1 MDGDAGGHPQIQGRR
16 VYDAAKVDDHI
27 GRLASELAE
36 LEGELSLL
44 RAELGSARE
53 LAGGVEEAEGL
64 LGRALLRGQRAA
76 DDALAEAR
84 HAAAAVVS
92 NAEREAAELVT
103 QARLDAGHMRDL
115 ARSEAEAIIEG
126 ARRDVERTTRRY
138 DEALAEEVAA
148 SRKRID
154 EAFARHRSP
163 ELAVP
168 TADGVSQS
176 GRVVQIGPAPLA
188 GDAPAG
194 VRCDDAPR
202 GPDVAPSTCVPPP
215 EAAVMP
221 GPLGW
226 PTDDGLDEAPLPGG
240 SESSAV
246 ALTAGTCSGAELAV
260 VGVRDR
266 GSRIWL
272 MGPLWRLG
280 RGRAPWSTRRRRA
293 SLGERCERTAI
304 AASLISGASSIRARK
319 SAAPRAVGVLRRSAL
334 PLEGWGRTGARRA
347 AQGYSILWSSSGA
360 GNSRG
365 PKRTPRTPPGAK
377 VPELAP
383 ERGDPVLAP
392 PSRPSRSDRAS
403 GASGTT
409 CGRFR
414 HRQDGAVWFRTPSA
428 RRGRAAHQG

>member
-1 MDGDAGGHPQIQGRR
+1 MDGDTGGHPQIQGRR

-27 GRLASELAE
+27 GRLASELAG
-36 LEGELSLL
+36 LEDELSML
-44 RAELGSARE
+44 RSELGSARE

-115 ARSEAEAIIEG
+115 ARSEAEAIIER

-154 EAFARHRSP
+154 GALARLRSP

-176 GRVVQIGPAPLA
+176 GRVVQIGPTPMA

-226 PTDDGLDEAPLPGG
+226 PTDDGLDVAPLPGS

-246 ALTAGTCSGAELAV
+246 ALTPGTCSGAELGV

-272 MGPLWRLG
+272 MGPLG
-280 RGRAPWSTRRRRA
+280 RGRAPVVNQETQSVPRRTLQEDGDRRFADLRGILDASWEVRAARRPEGGRGAPPRCPAPRRLGAHWSAT
-293 SLGERCERTAI
+293 
-304 AASLISGASSIRARK
+304 GASRA
-319 SAAPRAVGVLRRSAL
+319 LY
-334 PLEGWGRTGARRA
+334 PLELQWRGQFTGTEA
-347 AQGYSILWSSSGA
+347 
-360 GNSRG
+360 
-365 PKRTPRTPPGAK
+365 
-377 VPELAP
+377 
-383 ERGDPVLAP
+383 D
-392 PSRPSRSDRAS
+392 AS
-403 GASGTT
+403 
-409 CGRFR
+409 
-414 HRQDGAVWFRTPSA
+414 HSA
-428 RRGRAAHQG
+428 RSKGP